1 MKNLKNFIGKAVAD
15 CRQGWKNINFPD
27 FIISISIGLI
37 FFLTPLFFTGLT
49 AQGMGFDKMILFY
62 FLTLVGVVAWMVK
75 GIMAGELNLRATPLD
90 IPFAIAAVIF
100 VISAIFS
107 VAQKDSWLGSYGNSA
122 RGLAAFFVFMLFYYL
137 LVNNINGAKIKQ
149 WFWALVASGSLLT
162 VFSLLQLAKI
172 FVIPV
177 KFTHFIGFN
186 PIGSSSGLAMF
197 LVICLPLFSVAITH
211 LKEIQPKICAKNA
224 LALKIILGI
233 IILADLA
240 VLALL
245 NGFTFWP
252 AAIAG
257 MVIVL
262 MFVLSKVVPTANNVI
277 FAPLVIFLASIT
289 LLVLGNFNFIK
300 LEMPVEVSLSGKASW
315 DIAKSSLLDNPIFGS
330 GPATFYYDFSKFR
343 APALNYSQL
352 WDVRFNNA
360 SGIIFEMLA
369 SVGALGTLG
378 AIVVTLIALSIS
390 FTAIIKTD
398 RKEERP
404 IMLGFFASFVTF
416 IIFALL
422 FSFNNSLILLLA
434 LVSVLTVSSAVFIS
448 PDKFRTLNLSFR
460 ATANYALA
468 LAAILLSVSAGVVVL
483 FVIGLKMFMADVY
496 ASQAVAS
503 AEADDKVSKLTQAI
517 SLNPYEDAYLV
528 ELSKGYLTLAN
539 SLAQAEKDQ
548 VSVAANL
555 NLAIESGKKAME
567 INPNNANNIEALAL
581 AYENASFYMK
591 GSLESAENLY
601 DKQMVLE
608 PTNPVPYLRLAS
620 INMIKANMEEGEEN
634 KKAYLEE
641 AVKNYDKAL
650 AKKNNFGPAYYGKA
664 MAYER
669 MNKLTEAIDELKKAV
684 LSVNDE
690 LNYRFELARLLFSR
704 GVAQS
709 DMAQNASAGAII
721 KGEVAPSQAI
731 GGVVQRNND
740 LNSAEQIFKSILMVA
755 PDNANSLYSLALLYQ
770 KIGESD
776 KAKVEIKKLL
786 EILPDEQQKE
796 QIRNQF
802 PGLY

>member
-1 MKNLKNFIGKAVAD
+1 MKNLKNFISKAVAD
-15 CRQGWKNINFPD
+15 CRQGWKNVDFPD

-49 AQGMGFDKMILFY
+49 AQGVGFDKIILFY
-62 FLTLVGVVAWMVK
+62 FLTLIGVVAWMVK
-75 GIMAGELNLRATPLD
+75 GVMAGELNLRATPLD
-90 IPFAIAAVIF
+90 IPFAAVAVVF

-122 RGLAAFFVFMLFYYL
+122 RGLAAFFVFGLFYYL
-137 LVNNINGAKIKQ
+137 VVNNINGAKIKQ

-162 VFSLLQLAKI
+162 IFSLLQLAKI
-172 FVIPV
+172 FVIPA

-186 PIGSSSGLAMF
+186 PIGSSSGLTMF

-211 LKEIQPKICAKNA
+211 LREIQPKMCVKNA
-224 LALKIILGI
+224 SALKIFLSVVA
-233 IILADLA
+233 LADLA

-262 MFVLSKVVPTANNVI
+262 MFSLSKVVPTANKVI
-277 FAPLVIFLASIT
+277 FAPLVIFLASIM
-289 LLVLGNFNFIK
+289 LLVLGNFNFIR

-315 DIAKSSLLDNPIFGS
+315 DIAKSSLRDNPIFGS

-398 RKEERP
+398 QKEERP

-422 FSFNNSLILLLA
+422 FSFNNSLMLLLA
-434 LVSVLTVSSAVFIS
+434 LVSIPTISSAISIS
-448 PDKFRTLNLSFR
+448 PDRFKTLNLSFR

-468 LAAILLSVSAGVVVL
+468 LAAILLSVSAGMVVL
-483 FVIGLKMFMADVY
+483 FVIGLKIFMADVY
-496 ASQAVAS
+496 MSQAIAS
-503 AEADDKVSKLTQAI
+503 AEADDKISKLTQAI
-517 SLNPYEDAYLV
+517 NLNPYEDAYYL
-528 ELSKGYLTLAN
+528 ELSKGYLALAN
-539 SLAQAEKDQ
+539 SLAQTEKDQ
-548 VSVAANL
+548 ALVAANL
-555 NLAIESGKKAME
+555 NLAIESGKKAVE
-567 INPNNANNIEALAL
+567 INPNSANNIEALAL
-581 AYENASFYMK
+581 AYENASFYVK
-591 GSLESAENLY
+591 GSLESAEDLY
-601 DKQMVLE
+601 NKQMVLE

-620 INMIKANMEEGEEN
+620 INMTKANLEEKEEN
-634 KKAYLEE
+634 KKTYLEE
-641 AVKNYDKAL
+641 AIRNYDKAL

-664 MAYER
+664 MIYER
-669 MNKLTEAIDELKKAV
+669 MDKLTEAIEELKKAV
-684 LSVNDE
+684 LSASDE
-690 LNYRFELARLLFSR
+690 LNYRFELARLLFGR
-704 GVAQS
+704 GVRLSDAAQS
-709 DMAQNASAGAII
+709 APAGAI
-721 KGEVAPSQAI
+721 KGEIDPNQAI
-731 GGVVQRNND
+731 GGVVQRNSD
-740 LNSAEQIFKSILMVA
+740 LNSAEQIFKSILLVA

>member
-1 MKNLKNFIGKAVAD
+1 MKIFKNFISKVAAD
-15 CRQGWKNINFPD
+15 CRQGWSNVNLPD
-27 FIISISIGLI
+27 SIISVSIGLV

-49 AQGMGFDKMILFY
+49 AQGVGFDKMILFY
-62 FLTLVGVVAWMVK
+62 FLTLIGVVAWMVK
-75 GIMAGELNLRATPLD
+75 GVMAGELNLRVTPLD

-122 RGLAAFFVFMLFYYL
+122 RGLAAFFVFGLFYYL
-137 LVNNINGAKIKQ
+137 VVNNINGAKIKQ

-162 VFSLLQLAKI
+162 IFSLLQLAKI
-172 FVIPV
+172 FVIPA

-186 PIGSSSGLAMF
+186 PIGSSSGLTMF

-211 LKEIQPKICAKNA
+211 LKEIQPKMCVKNA
-224 LALKIILGI
+224 SVLKIFLSVAA
-233 IILADLA
+233 LADLA

-262 MFVLSKVVPTANNVI
+262 MFSLSKVVPTANKVV
-277 FAPLVIFLASIT
+277 FAPLVIFLASIM
-289 LLVLGNFNFIK
+289 LLVLGNFNLVR
-300 LEMPVEVSLSGKASW
+300 LEMPVEVSLSGRASW
-315 DIAKSSLLDNPIFGS
+315 DIAKSSLRDNPIFGS

-378 AIVVTLIALSIS
+378 VIVVTLIALSVS

-422 FSFNNSLILLLA
+422 FSFNNSLMLLLA
-434 LVSVLTVSSAVFIS
+434 LVSILTISSAISIS
-448 PDKFRTLNLSFR
+448 PDRFKTLNLSFR

-468 LAAILLSVSAGVVVL
+468 LAAILLSVSAGMVVL
-483 FVIGLKMFMADVY
+483 FVIGLKIFMADVY
-496 ASQAVAS
+496 MSQAIAS
-503 AEADDKVSKLTQAI
+503 AEADDKISKLTQAI
-517 SLNPYEDAYLV
+517 NLNPYEDAYYLG
-528 ELSKGYLTLAN
+528 LSRGYLALAD
-539 SLAQAEKDQ
+539 SLAQTDKDQ
-548 VSVAANL
+548 ALVAANL
-555 NLAIESGKKAME
+555 NLAIESGKKAVE
-567 INPNNANNIEALAL
+567 INPNSAGNIEALAL
-581 AYENASFYMK
+581 AYENASFYVR
-591 GSLESAENLY
+591 GSLESAEDLY
-601 DKQMVLE
+601 NKQMVLE

-620 INMIKANMEEGEEN
+620 INMTKANLEEKEEN
-634 KKAYLEE
+634 KKTYLEE
-641 AVKNYDKAL
+641 AIKNYDKAL

-664 MAYER
+664 MIYER
-669 MNKLTEAIDELKKAV
+669 MDKLTEAIEELKKAV
-684 LSVNDE
+684 LSASDE
-690 LNYRFELARLLFSR
+690 LNYRFELARLLFGR
-704 GVAQS
+704 GVRQPDAAQS
-709 DMAQNASAGAII
+709 APAGAI

-731 GGVVQRNND
+731 GGVIQRNND
-740 LNSAEQIFKSILMVA
+740 LNSAEQIFKSILLAA

-770 KIGESD
+770 KTGESD
-776 KAKVEIKKLL
+776 KARAEVRKLL

-796 QIRNQF
+796 RIRNQF